1 MHMIQEKSM
10 RRFLFVPLC
19 TMLLVAC
26 GVPDTQTGQASQSTQ
41 VVESLP
47 TSTVG
52 VTEEASMPTEQPVA
66 PTEQSADQI
75 AGSATQT
82 RLPLP
87 IGATALP
94 SNTAT
99 TSVPVE
105 KFIALASADLAKR
118 LSITTDQITLINA
131 APITWPNAALGCP
144 QPGKTYAAGR
154 VPGYQIVLAAQN
166 QQHQYHTDLLGR
178 VLLCAIDLPDA
189 NSMPDPAKPG
199 APLEPQIGVPIK

>member
-1 MHMIQEKSM
+1 M
-10 RRFLFVPLC
+10 RQFFFLPLF

-26 GVPDTQTGQASQSTQ
+26 GVPDTQTGQPSQATRI
-41 VVESLP
+41 VESLP
-47 TSTVG
+47 ASTVG
-52 VTEEASMPTEQPVA
+52 VTEEASMPTEQPA
-66 PTEQSADQI
+66 TPTEQAAEQI
-75 AGSATQT
+75 ADSATQT

-87 IGATALP
+87 IGATAPPL
-94 SNTAT
+94 NTAT

-118 LSITTDQITLINA
+118 LSIATDQISLINA

-154 VPGYQIVLAAQN
+154 VPGYQIVLAAQH

-189 NSMPDPAKPG
+189 NIMPEPAQRGPT
-199 APLEPQIGVPIK
+199 LEPQIGVPIK